1 VAGAR
6 VHISFT
12 LEKGD
17 KTLKKLVLVFG
28 IAMLLSSSAMAVDIA
43 ISTKSGWWGQAAAD
57 QEMQDIVN
65 NVQGASVEV
74 FSIDELDALADW
86 IIAHTGNGAADLL
99 IMCGNFPDTLY
110 PAGNAEPD
118 GSLAESFLDDGNTII
133 NTGDYIFY
141 VGTAANNDAGG
152 LQNMMDL
159 PGISMWGDGTPCVP
173 TAEALEI
180 TPSLVEIPSTRPF
193 FFDQLEGDWYAELI
207 LGQTADGAVGDPVIV
222 RNSVTGGR
230 VGIFFQVAD
239 ALTDIRGE
247 VISEWINNWY
257 LKNVSSNT
265 ISRAPVP
272 ASEAID
278 VSRDIDLSWTAGAYA
293 VTHDVYLGTVWEDV
307 NAGTGDLTTS
317 MGQADTSFD
326 PGRLAFGQTYFW
338 RVDEVNGAPDNTVF
352 KGGVWSF
359 EVEPVAYPITNI
371 TATASSQQS
380 PQMSPDKT
388 IDGSGLNE
396 LDQHGTLA
404 VDMWLSGMGDPNPS
418 IQYEFDATYKLH
430 QALVWNSNQLI
441 ESFVGLGSKDV
452 VIETSLDGAEWT
464 ALEASTLLNQAPGAA
479 GYEANTTIDFGGI
492 MAQYVRI
499 TVNSGWGMMPQ
510 SGLSEVRF
518 TAIPTAAREPMPA
531 DGVTTDSV
539 GVVLGWR
546 AGREA
551 ASHEVYVGTDS
562 ADLPLVATV
571 TENSV
576 DLSSQSLAYATT
588 YFWTV
593 KEVNEAETPTA
604 HDGPVWSFTT
614 PDYGT
619 VDSFD
624 QYDDNCMRIFFAWE
638 DGLGHNGGE
647 DVEDCD
653 VPASNGNGGGSIVG
667 NAQAPFAERDIVNAG
682 SRQSMPFNYDN
693 AFGDSFTTLVIDGQD
708 WTASDVQTLSL
719 AFSGEAGNTGNL
731 YVKIN
736 NTKISYDG
744 PAVNI
749 ARPAW
754 QVWNIV
760 LADTGASLG
769 NITSFAVGVDGGSA
783 SGMLYI
789 DDIRLYPVIFEA
801 GGAMDI
807 TTPGDTIQGVPNDQ
821 DWPSAEAPEFAID
834 DNSGTKY
841 LHFKGEEGITGF
853 QVTPSVGAT
862 IVTGLAFTTAN
873 DADGRDPIAYEL
885 SGSNAG
891 IEGPFTVIAAGDIV
905 DFSQATAWPRFTAN
919 ETKITFTN
927 TVAYAHYQLIVTAIR
942 GTDMMQIAEVELI
955 GEL

>member
-1 VAGAR
+1 
-6 VHISFT
+6 

-17 KTLKKLVLVFG
+17 KTLKKLVFVFG
-28 IAMLLSSSAMAVDIA
+28 IAMLLSSSAMAIDIA
-43 ISTKSGWWGQAAAD
+43 ISTKSGWWGQGAAD

-65 NVQGASVEV
+65 NVQGVSIEV
-74 FSIDELDALADW
+74 FSINDLDALADW
-86 IIAHTGNGAADLL
+86 VIAHTGNGAADLL
-99 IMCGNFPDTLY
+99 IMCGNVPETIY
-110 PAGNAEPD
+110 PSGNAQPD
-118 GSLAESFLDDGNTII
+118 GSLAEDFLDDGNTII
-133 NTGDYIFY
+133 NTGDYMFY
-141 VGTAANNDAGG
+141 VGTTANNDAGG
-152 LQNMMDL
+152 LQNMMDI
-159 PGISMWGDGTPCVP
+159 PNVDMWDLGQTMVVTP
-173 TAEALEI
+173 EGQEF
-180 TPSLVEIPSTRPF
+180 TPSLQDGSITRPWHL
-193 FFDQLEGDWYAELI
+193 DHLEGTDWEPELI
-207 LGQTADGAVGDPVIV
+207 LRSDGGVGADPAIIIN
-222 RNSVTGGR
+222 RVTGGR
-230 VGIFFQVAD
+230 LGTFYQIAD
-239 ALTDIRGE
+239 ADTDIRGE

-257 LKNVSSNT
+257 LKNVSSDK
-265 ISRAPVP
+265 ISRAPIP
-272 ASEAID
+272 ASDATD
-278 VSRDIDLSWTAGAYA
+278 VSRDIDLSWTAGATA
-293 VTHDVYLGTVWEDV
+293 VTHDVYLGTAWEDV
-307 NAGTGDLTTS
+307 NSATTPTSAGQTE
-317 MGQADTSFD
+317 TSFD
-326 PGRLAFGQTYFW
+326 PGRLDFGQTYFW

-352 KGGVWSF
+352 KGKIWSF
-359 EVEPVAYPITNI
+359 EVEPVAYPIANI

-380 PQMSPDKT
+380 PQMDPQKT
-388 IDGSGLNE
+388 VDGSGLNE

-441 ESFVGLGSKDV
+441 ESFVGLGAKDV

-464 ALEASTLLNQAPGAA
+464 ALEASTQLNQAPGAD
-479 GYEANTTIDFGGI
+479 GYEANTTIEFGGI
-492 MAQYVRI
+492 MAQFVKI
-499 TVNSGWGMMPQ
+499 TVNAGWGAMPQ
-510 SGLSEVRF
+510 YGISEIRF
-518 TAIPTAAREPMPA
+518 TSIPTAAREPMPA
-531 DGVTTDSV
+531 DGVTTDGV
-539 GVVLGWR
+539 DVVLGWR

-571 TENSV
+571 TESSL
-576 DLSSQSLAYATT
+576 DLSSQGLAYATT

-624 QYDDNCMRIFFAWE
+624 QYDDNCERIFFAWE

-647 DVEDCD
+647 DVEDCE

-667 NAQAPFAERDIVNAG
+667 NAQAPFAERSIVNAG

-693 AFGDSFTTLVIDGQD
+693 AFGDSYATLAIDGQD

-719 AFSGEAGNTGNL
+719 AFRGEDGNTGSL

-754 QVWNIV
+754 QTWNIV

-769 NITSFAVGVDGGSA
+769 NVTSLVIGVDGGSA
-783 SGMLYI
+783 AGMLYI

-801 GGAMDI
+801 GAIDI
-807 TTPGDTIQGVPNDQ
+807 TTPGDTILGVPNDQ
-821 DWPSAEAPEFAID
+821 DWPTAEAPEYAID
-834 DNSGTKY
+834 DDNGTKY
-841 LHFKGEEGITGF
+841 LHFKGPSGTTGF

-862 IVTGLAFTTAN
+862 VVTGLRFTTAN
-873 DADGRDPIAYEL
+873 DAAERDPIAYEL

-891 IEGPFTVIAAGDIV
+891 IDGPFTVIAAGDIA
-905 DFSQATAWPRFTAN
+905 DFSQAAAWPRFTVN
-919 ETKITFTN
+919 ETQISFDN
-927 TVAYAHYQLIVTAIR
+927 TVAYAHYQVIITAVR
-942 GTDMMQIAEVELI
+942 DAGSANSMQIAEVELI